1 MTNKTVSIVI
11 GTYTT
16 STSFREIKVY
26 KVGEKPQDRNC

>member
-11 GTYTT
+11 GTYTAP
-16 STSFREIKVY
+16 TSFREIKVY

>member
-1 MTNKTVSIVI
+1 MTNKTVSIVT

-16 STSFREIKVY
+16 PTSFWEIKVY